1 MEIYFLFISWQKST
15 TTNCLLLSVISSK
28 YYNAYPFYIL
38 HIYNIVMPDLT
49 FKTIDLN
56 LYLFYVSLKKI
67 YYWIFTL
74 DLLLVLAFMWK

>member
-49 FKTIDLN
+49 
-56 LYLFYVSLKKI
+56 LKQLI
-67 YYWIFTL
+67 
-74 DLLLVLAFMWK
+74 